1 MPRRNGKEAQVGMAL
16 ETKSADVKRPG
27 PKGLEARLQEL
38 EKEVLRLKRD
48 VELARLEKKC

>member
-1 MPRRNGKEAQVGMAL
+1 MGMAL